1 MINTKFF
8 WFWKILK
15 KHVWNGIFQLLV
27 SQKHRKISS
36 PWVYLKLCEW
46 GKNSHEI
53 FSSFSLTFLVQNILN
68 FQGDRKCTFF
78 ITNLQKIFSVKKVLN
93 YEHFFIIQGKSIL
106 YQYQSLIILS
116 QSVGSTKG
124 YSGNLIVLSSFI

>member
-1 MINTKFF
+1 M
-8 WFWKILK
+8 
-15 KHVWNGIFQLLV
+15 
-27 SQKHRKISS
+27 
-36 PWVYLKLCEW
+36 
-46 GKNSHEI
+46 
-53 FSSFSLTFLVQNILN
+53 
-68 FQGDRKCTFF
+68 
-78 ITNLQKIFSVKKVLN
+78 LN